1 MIGQRRKSLVVTL
14 KGKIMFNSRE
24 EVLDYL
30 NADKIE
36 CLECGNLFKGLAPH
50 LVAAHSL
57 TVQDYKTKYGI
68 PQYIGLSGTAT
79 KDNRSAA
86 ILKRHEEGLV
96 DKTSMYK
103 VKPDVSKSR
112 AKPEWHQRK
121 FYSAGKKANK
131 SKRISKKTYDEYLHR
146 LTTGRT
152 LNDVSTDSDMPSFA
166 SVYSYAK
173 KNPSFNVRL
182 RAVTRKYDCN
192 LTGI

>member
-1 MIGQRRKSLVVTL
+1 
-14 KGKIMFNSRE
+14 MFNSRE

-36 CLECGNLFKGLAPH
+36 CLECGKLFKGLAPH

-68 PQYIGLSGTAT
+68 PQNTGLSGTAT
-79 KDNRSAA
+79 KNSRSTA

-96 DKTSMYK
+96 DKTSMSK

-112 AKPEWHQRK
+112 KKPEWHQRQ
-121 FYSAGKKANK
+121 FFSGGQKANK
-131 SKRISKKTYDEYLHR
+131 AKRISKKTHEEYLHR

-152 LNDVSTDSDMPSFA
+152 LSDVSADPDMPSFS
-166 SVYSYAK
+166 SVYNYAK
-173 KNPSFNVRL
+173 KNHAFNVRL
-182 RAVTRKYDCN
+182 RAVTTK
-192 LTGI
+192 